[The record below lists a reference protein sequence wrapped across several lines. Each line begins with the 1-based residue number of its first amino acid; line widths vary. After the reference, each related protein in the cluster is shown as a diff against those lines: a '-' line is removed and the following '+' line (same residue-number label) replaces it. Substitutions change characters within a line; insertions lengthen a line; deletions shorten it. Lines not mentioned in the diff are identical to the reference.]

1 MSNKN
6 KKAAGGRSGRLL
18 LMILMFIVMIAACG
32 FSGYLFWEMKKL
44 QANPVNPANTD
55 GTAAVKK
62 PVDAEPLYQSLSTFT
77 VSLKPTE
84 KESDRVLF
92 VGVSLRMA
100 DKHSMLILEKFL
112 PEYRSRLLILLSKL
126 SYEELSTNEG
136 KQQLMD
142 KIKDEVSKPLASKQA
157 VSVTDVLF
165 NEFILR

>member
-6 KKAAGGRSGRLL
+6 KKAAGGRSRRPF

-32 FSGYLFWEMKKL
+32 FAGYLFWEMKKL
-44 QANPVNPANTD
+44 QANPINTD
-55 GTAAVKK
+55 ETAAVPK
-62 PVDAEPLYQSLSTFT
+62 PVEAEPLYQSLSTFT

-92 VGVSLRMA
+92 IGVSLRMA
-100 DKHSMLILEKFL
+100 DKNSLLTLEKFL

>member
-6 KKAAGGRSGRLL
+6 KKKGGSSKRPFL
-18 LMILMFIVMIAACG
+18 IALMFIVTIAACG
-32 FSGYLFWEMKKL
+32 FAGYMFWEIKKL
-44 QANPVNPANTD
+44 KSHSAGADKTVE
-55 GTAAVKK
+55 VKK
-62 PVDAEPLYQSLSTFT
+62 PQEVEPIYQSLSTFT

-92 VGVSLRMA
+92 IGLSLRMA
-100 DKHSMLILEKFL
+100 DKESILTLEKFL

-126 SYEELSTNEG
+126 SYEELSTSEG

-157 VSVTDVLF
+157 VKVTDVLF

>member
-6 KKAAGGRSGRLL
+6 KKAAGGRSRRPF

-32 FSGYLFWEMKKL
+32 FAGYLFWEMKKL
-44 QANPVNPANTD
+44 QANPVNTD
-55 GTAAVKK
+55 KTAAVPK
-62 PVDAEPLYQSLSTFT
+62 PVEAEPLYQSLSTFT

-92 VGVSLRMA
+92 IGVSLRMA
-100 DKHSMLILEKFL
+100 DKNSMVTLEKFL

>member
-6 KKAAGGRSGRLL
+6 KKTAGGSSKRLF
-18 LMILMFIVMIAACG
+18 LMVLMFIVTIAACG
-32 FSGYLFWEMKKL
+32 FAGYMFWEMKKL
-44 QANPVNPANTD
+44 QESINPANTD
-55 GTAAVKK
+55 ETAAVKK

-92 VGVSLRMA
+92 IGVSLRMA
-100 DKHSMLILEKFL
+100 DKESMLILEKFL